1 MNEEET
7 AKNINK
13 DSQKFLELGL
23 VQNEFLLSYKL
34 QGNAYESQNP
44 FRLKEDSPSLRNC
57 QYQLSYP
64 SLFVIQQECQESLI
78 RGKIHSQQNWNK
90 ELDYW

>member
-1 MNEEET
+1 MKMKKVINWGKRNKILNEEET

-34 QGNAYESQNP
+34 QGNAYE
-44 FRLKEDSPSLRNC
+44 
-57 QYQLSYP
+57 
-64 SLFVIQQECQESLI
+64 
-78 RGKIHSQQNWNK
+78 
-90 ELDYW
+90 